1 MLISTTVLLK
11 YTDHANCTPFII
23 LRTIV
28 LLQCVQNYSGIISEN
43 LLIYPWFS
51 VKHLIL
57 T

>member
-1 MLISTTVLLK
+1 MLMSTTVLLK
-11 YTDHANCTPFII
+11 YTDHANCTAFII
-23 LRTIV
+23 LHTIV
-28 LLQCVQNYSGIISEN
+28 LLQCAQNYSGIISEN